1 MLNRYHICGKM
12 FVGVIVKLYYQKQMI
27 LMQKREEKVALSKAN
42 FLQNHVL
49 YDKFDNC
56 LNPICIVISGSVAIS
71 GIVDTPNNHNQ
82 TK

>member
-1 MLNRYHICGKM
+1 
-12 FVGVIVKLYYQKQMI
+12 
-27 LMQKREEKVALSKAN
+27 MQKREEKVALSKAN